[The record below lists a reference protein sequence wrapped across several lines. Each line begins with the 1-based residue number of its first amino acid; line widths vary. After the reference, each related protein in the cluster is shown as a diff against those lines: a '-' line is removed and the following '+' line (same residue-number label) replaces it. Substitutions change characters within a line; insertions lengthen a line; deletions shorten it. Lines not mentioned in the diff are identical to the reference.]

1 MFLGLFFFIRQG
13 WKQDK
18 RYILWNILYQ
28 LVNAPLP
35 VVAAL
40 LPKLIID
47 ELMGAKDVAKILT
60 YTALFTGYTLIA
72 TALSAYF
79 FNDGFTRRCRV
90 AAEFDS
96 ELHRRLCMCDYGNL
110 ENPKFLEMQEKA
122 KKLLYCNWHGFGYLL
137 DCALQITGYLVTLLG
152 IGAILA
158 TLELW
163 VVLLF
168 ALLAAL
174 GAVTEALV
182 RKKFKRLDDAL
193 IADQRQWSYYAGLFD
208 KVEYGKEI
216 RIYQAGQ
223 WLLSKERAFFTR
235 ANANLK
241 KQNGEYTKS
250 GLLISVFT
258 FLQQLAGYVY
268 LIHQVLAESI
278 SIGDFTMYVS
288 AITVFASTFRQILS
302 AIVEIRAYDMYFRD
316 LDRYLSVPAVLRSG
330 KALPAVDGAR
340 NITFKHVSF
349 RYPGSERYALKDINL
364 TLRPGQKLLVVGENG
379 AGKTTFVNLLLR
391 LYDPTEGE
399 ILLNGVNIKTFAYDS
414 YLQMF
419 SAVFQNYQLFSFSLR
434 DNVAMSASP
443 DDEKVERLLR
453 QVGLGRLLERLEN
466 GIHTSVHKNPDGTG
480 FEPSGG
486 EGQKIAIARALYKDA
501 PIVIL
506 DEPTEELDPRAE
518 YEMYQH
524 FSELVKGKSAVYIS
538 HRLSSAKFC
547 DAIAVFENGRIVEN
561 GTHNQLLRLGGKYAA
576 LFRTQADFYV

>member
-28 LVNAPLP
+28 LVSALIP

-40 LPKLIID
+40 LPKLIIG

-208 KVEYGKEI
+208 KAEYGKEI

-268 LIHQVLAESI
+268 LIHQVWLNQFPS
-278 SIGDFTMYVS
+278 
-288 AITVFASTFRQILS
+288 
-302 AIVEIRAYDMYFRD
+302 
-316 LDRYLSVPAVLRSG
+316 
-330 KALPAVDGAR
+330 
-340 NITFKHVSF
+340 
-349 RYPGSERYALKDINL
+349 
-364 TLRPGQKLLVVGENG
+364 
-379 AGKTTFVNLLLR
+379 
-391 LYDPTEGE
+391 E
-399 ILLNGVNIKTFAYDS
+399 ILPCT
-414 YLQMF
+414 
-419 SAVFQNYQLFSFSLR
+419 
-434 DNVAMSASP
+434 
-443 DDEKVERLLR
+443 
-453 QVGLGRLLERLEN
+453 
-466 GIHTSVHKNPDGTG
+466 
-480 FEPSGG
+480 
-486 EGQKIAIARALYKDA
+486 
-501 PIVIL
+501 
-506 DEPTEELDPRAE
+506 
-518 YEMYQH
+518 
-524 FSELVKGKSAVYIS
+524 
-538 HRLSSAKFC
+538 
-547 DAIAVFENGRIVEN
+547 
-561 GTHNQLLRLGGKYAA
+561 
-576 LFRTQADFYV
+576 